1 MLHIQQWT
9 LISQTRLAKTS
20 RYSVRR
26 GHYLHH
32 KHKRASNGCQR
43 DTGLRSARRYCA
55 EPERTARTARGRR
68 APAATRGTSRRGRAS
83 GRTRRAVSRRDE
95 LRGGGGG
102 GARQHRGGRENH
114 RAGGRDCRGGVR
126 GSGIARR
133 ARGIAA
139 IKVGRSGYSLGRV
152 NEGARAPGDSL
163 TVGLDLIGCRDRLTP
178 DGGNSKAAS
187 PLLVSRSRRTELIE
201 INRSRGCDRRTREAE
216 CTRGGGTINCS
227 NSSQVNHI
235 VVVTSHEFD
244 VERLP
249 GSSRVCVP

>member
-1 MLHIQQWT
+1 V
-9 LISQTRLAKTS
+9 TS
-20 RYSVRR
+20 
-26 GHYLHH
+26 
-32 KHKRASNGCQR
+32 
-43 DTGLRSARRYCA
+43 
-55 EPERTARTARGRR
+55 PRGRV
-68 APAATRGTSRRGRAS
+68 SS
-83 GRTRRAVSRRDE
+83 RTRRAVRRRDE
-95 LRGGGGG
+95 LRGGGSG
-102 GARQHRGGRENH
+102 GAWQHRGGRDS

-126 GSGIARR
+126 DRSITRR

-139 IKVGRSGYSLGRV
+139 IEVGRSGYGLGGV

-163 TVGLDLIGCRDRLTP
+163 TVGLDLIGCRDSLTR
-178 DGGNSKAAS
+178 DGGNSKTAS

-201 INRSRGCDRRTREAE
+201 INRCRGCDRRTREAE
-216 CTRGGGTINCS
+216 CTRGDGTINCS